1 MIKIVES
8 QKAFGSMNTDLI
20 LFSNLTDEDKRMLSE
35 IHNIEISDLFKYD
48 LTHDKKDIFMLHRK
62 NMGEAMGF
70 DGRHMFMADQEYKT
84 GSSFEIT
91 RDYIEAHPNGWT
103 DIPEDI
109 LIVTKKV
116 PKVVI
121 GHPVADCPV
130 VIMVDKKQGVSAI
143 GHCSAQMI
151 DMKLPM
157 MIFEVLKSKYNSKT
171 NDIMTYISACAGSS
185 WTYDR
190 FPTWAKDMK
199 VWEKCIVLGDDGL
212 FHINLRPAIL
222 KQVISIGLSRENIN
236 FNMDD
241 TITNPNYFSNSVA
254 NSARVNHESKHGRHY
269 AGVFFTG
276 EDDEIIKV
284 QKGRGK

>member
-1 MIKIVES
+1 MVKIVES
-8 QKAFGSMNTDLI
+8 QKDFGNMNSALI
-20 LFSNLTDEDKRMLSE
+20 RFSNLTEEDKKMLSE
-35 IHNIEISDLFKYD
+35 VHNIDIRDLENYD
-48 LTHDKKDIFMLHRK
+48 LTKDKKGIFMLHRK

-70 DGRHMFMADQEYKT
+70 DGRRMFMADQQNKD
-84 GSSFEIT
+84 GSSFELS
-91 RDYIEAHPNGWT
+91 RDYVEANPNGWT

-109 LIVTKKV
+109 LVVTKNV
-116 PKVVI
+116 PRVVI

-130 VIMVDKKQGVSAI
+130 VIMTDRKKGISAL

-157 MIFEVLKSKYNSKT
+157 MIAEVLRSKYDSKT
-171 NDIMTYISACAGSS
+171 DDIMTYISACAGPS

-190 FPTWAKDMK
+190 FPKWATDMK

-222 KQVISIGLSRENIN
+222 EQVISMGLNKENIN

-241 TITNPNYFSNSVA
+241 TITDPNYFSNSAA
-254 NSARVNHESKHGRHY
+254 NPAGLNDSSKYGRHF

-276 EDDEIIKV
+276 EDDDTIEI
-284 QKGRGK
+284 QMGKGK